1 VGGSALPSV
10 CKPVEPGANKESA
23 AVRASSRRDGPA
35 EKGFRGFMSVTDIWM
50 ARGLRRALAVV
61 GLLFA
66 FAAAG
71 GPAFAQQVR
80 VIGNQRIEAD
90 TIRSYLNLRPGQ
102 PFTAERQDEALR
114 ALVNTGL
121 FRDVRITRE
130 GGAIVVRV
138 VENAV
143 VNRVTFEGN
152 RRVDTPTLRREVETQ
167 TGGVFTPG
175 RLTTDVSRMQEL
187 YRRQGRQ
194 NVAIT
199 PRTVELPQGR
209 VDVVYEIREGE
220 RTSIASIS
228 FVGNRAFGDGRLRDV
243 ITTKTS
249 NWLSWLSTRDVY
261 DPDRLN
267 VDQELL
273 RRFYLRN
280 GYADFRVVSAVA
292 DFNADRNAF
301 SIVITVDEGEQYR
314 FGAIDIESNVGSVEA
329 ASLRSY
335 VRTSSGS
342 TYNAELIDR
351 TLEDMSVEINRRGY
365 AFAQVRPRGD
375 RDPVARVVNVTYVV
389 DEAPRI
395 YVERINVRG
404 NTRTMDRV
412 IRREFEVAEGDA
424 LNRVLVDRAERRLN
438 GLGYFNTVRITREPG
453 STPDR
458 VVLNVNVEEKSTG
471 EVSFGVGY
479 ASNEGIIADVSI
491 SERNFLGRGQF
502 VRAAVGWGERRRS
515 LDFSF
520 TEPYFL
526 DRRLAAGFDIFY
538 RRTSASSTQSFT
550 QEVRGAGV
558 RLGVLLTDDLSTQ
571 VRYRGYQ
578 QRIRFSSDLAD
589 CGFGAVPPVTVVGG
603 VNDTGPPTPTNP
615 RGIPNSVAG
624 NGISDCLDNGE
635 ASLALRLAE
644 GTALVNMVG
653 TSLVLNRLD
662 NARTP
667 RNGIYADVNLDFGH
681 VSPDF
686 GPNGTFA
693 RVTSEFRG
701 YYNFLDDMVA
711 MVRIQGGH
719 IQELS
724 GELRVV
730 DSFFKGPDLVRG
742 FRSGGIGA
750 RDVTTARLDS
760 LGGTTY
766 FGASAEL
773 QFPVPFIPE
782 ELGLRGAFF
791 ADAGTLFGIANLD
804 RATAQGFTRCTAS
817 NVPAGCN
824 YFQDDGISIRSSVGV
839 SLLWQ
844 SPLGPLRFDF
854 ARALTR
860 EDYDRTQAFR
870 FSGGTTF

>member
-1 VGGSALPSV
+1 
-10 CKPVEPGANKESA
+10 
-23 AVRASSRRDGPA
+23 
-35 EKGFRGFMSVTDIWM
+35 MSVTDIWM

-61 GLLFA
+61 GLLV

-71 GPAFAQQVR
+71 SPAFAQQVR
-80 VIGNQRIEAD
+80 VIGNQRIEAE

-152 RRVDTPTLRREVETQ
+152 RRIDTPTLRREVETQ
-167 TGGVFTPG
+167 AGGVFTPG
-175 RLTTDVSRMQEL
+175 RLTTDVTRMQEL

-209 VDVVYEIREGE
+209 VDVVYEVREGE

-292 DFNADRNAF
+292 DYNQERNAF
-301 SIVITVDEGEQYR
+301 TIVITVDEGEQYR
-314 FGAIDIESNVGSVEA
+314 FGAIDIESNVGSVDA

-375 RDPVARVVNVTYVV
+375 RDPVARVVNVTFVV

-453 STPDR
+453 SSPDR

-502 VRAAVGWGERRRS
+502 VRAALGWGERRRS

-526 DRRLAAGFDIFY
+526 DRRLAAGFDLFY
-538 RRTSASSTQSFT
+538 RRTTASSTQSFT

-571 VRYRGYQ
+571 VRYRAYE
-578 QRIRFSSDLAD
+578 QRISFSNELRD
-589 CGFGAVPPVTVVGG
+589 CGLGPLPLPGVPVAADVNRGFGTIVPG
-603 VNDTGPPTPTNP
+603 VL
-615 RGIPNSVAG
+615 
-624 NGISDCLDNGE
+624 DCLANGE
-635 ASLALRLAE
+635 ASLALKLAE
-644 GTALVNMVG
+644 GTAFVSMVG
-653 TSLVLNRLD
+653 ASLVLNRLD

-667 RNGIYADVNLDFGH
+667 RNGIYADINFDLAGVGGDVN
-681 VSPDF
+681 
-686 GPNGTFA
+686 FA

-701 YYNFLDDMVA
+701 YYNFLDDLVA
-711 MVRIQGGH
+711 MVRFQGGH
-719 IQELS
+719 IAGWGNQP
-724 GELRVV
+724 LRVV

-766 FGASAEL
+766 FGATAEL

-782 ELGLRGAFF
+782 ELGLRGAVF
-791 ADAGTLFGIANLD
+791 ADAGTLFG
-804 RATAQGFTRCTAS
+804 TAPLPTQFGFTRCTA
-817 NVPAGCN
+817 NNTPTGCN
-824 YFQDDGISIRSSVGV
+824 YFEDDGISIRSSVGV